1 MKQTVKQTVNVNVG
15 GAAPAKKT
23 MRKKPKMTRKKRTYQ
38 RANLAVYRP
47 HFASKPNHANPP
59 ALINQV
65 FDFRKFINDPNAS
78 AFAPPRAQDGDDG
91 SEYAFFKI
99 YGASPFGTAR
109 ADDDERS
116 EGSL

>member
-1 MKQTVKQTVNVNVG
+1 
-15 GAAPAKKT
+15 
-23 MRKKPKMTRKKRTYQ
+23 MRIRPCFQ
-38 RANLAVYRP
+38 GVPVWHNAN
-47 HFASKPNHANPP
+47 
-59 ALINQV
+59 
-65 FDFRKFINDPNAS
+65 

-91 SEYAFFKI
+91 SEYAFFKT